1 MISYENRPSRFVKG
15 GLIISLLIEGRG
27 NGLGDLLQA
36 ALTAGEHV
44 GGFGLNVTGPGQG
57 PLGEGRTNQ
66 FIDQHGEQ
74 DDVPDQ
80 GTFCSAE
87 YPVGS
92 AAHSQG
98 HTGLGQQGDTQP
110 FPDGFGALRQEG

>member
-1 MISYENRPSRFVKG
+1 MKG
-15 GLIISLLIEGRG
+15 VYYQRSLLVKSRG
-27 NGLGDLLQA
+27 NGLGDFLQA

-57 PLGEGRTNQ
+57 PLGEGRTDQ

-80 GTFCSAE
+80 GTFSTAE
-87 YPVGS
+87 YPVSS
-92 AAHSQG
+92 AAHAQG
-98 HTGLGQQGDTQP
+98 YTGLGQQGDAQP
-110 FPDGFGALRQEG
+110 FPDGLRALRQDGTTCAVF

>member
-1 MISYENRPSRFVKG
+1 MKNKKT
-15 GLIISLLIEGRG
+15 SLHREGRLRILFVESRG
-27 NGLGDLLQA
+27 NRLRDLLQA
-36 ALTAGEHV
+36 ALAAGEHIRR
-44 GGFGLNVTGPGQG
+44 FGLNVTGFGQG

-80 GTFCSAE
+80 GAFCTAE
-87 YPVGS
+87 NPVGC

-98 HTGLGQQGDTQP
+98 NTGLGQQGDT
-110 FPDGFGALRQEG
+110 